1 MALGAAQ
8 AIEEA
13 GLKPG
18 KDITLVSIDAIKEAV
33 AAVAAGRLNCTV
45 ECNPLFGPKV
55 FDTVAKVRAGE
66 KVPKKMYN
74 KDELFDATNA
84 GRALPSRQY

>member
-1 MALGAAQ
+1 
-8 AIEEA
+8 
-13 GLKPG
+13 
-18 KDITLVSIDAIKEAV
+18 
-33 AAVAAGRLNCTV
+33 
-45 ECNPLFGPKV
+45 V